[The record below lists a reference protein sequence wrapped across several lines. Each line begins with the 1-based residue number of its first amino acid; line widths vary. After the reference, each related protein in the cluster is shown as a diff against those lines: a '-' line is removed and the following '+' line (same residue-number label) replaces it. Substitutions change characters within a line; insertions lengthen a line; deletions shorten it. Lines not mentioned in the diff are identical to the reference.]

1 VVSFIEK
8 IKVFRKIS
16 NMDTGAKFLLL
27 FLMLKQSF
35 SYGML
40 IYLKEE
46 VFGCLFNLKIDNYI
60 RIQGRKDDRLY

>member
-1 VVSFIEK
+1 
-8 IKVFRKIS
+8 
-16 NMDTGAKFLLL
+16 MDKGAKFLLL
-27 FLMLKQSF
+27 FLCVKQSF

-46 VFGCLFNLKIDNYI
+46 VFGCLFNLKTDNYI